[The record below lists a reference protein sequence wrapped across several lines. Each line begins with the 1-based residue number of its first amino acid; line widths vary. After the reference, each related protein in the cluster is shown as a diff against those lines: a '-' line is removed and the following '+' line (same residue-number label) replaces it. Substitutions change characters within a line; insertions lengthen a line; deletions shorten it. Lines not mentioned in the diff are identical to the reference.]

1 MHRHRSARSMKT
13 KTNLFVSVVG
23 VFLLLGNIGFA
34 AAQDKPEDKAAAK
47 APVQPPALVEV
58 AQIVQGETEPM
69 VEFVGTVY
77 FARKSNVAAEVEGV
91 VEQVFFEEGYRVKSG
106 DPLVRLGAD
115 ILDTLIEATR
125 ADHELVL
132 VELEQAQ
139 KELDRREPLYREGS
153 VSESAYD
160 EYFFKSRM
168 LQNRSMSL
176 KASLDRLLLEKKK
189 KMILAPFDGIVV
201 RKNAEKGE
209 WVDNGGMVAVIADD
223 RSVDIVVNVPGVM
236 LKYLK
241 PGKELTVKSENA
253 KLTGK
258 FLSYV
263 PKGDV
268 ATRTF
273 DVKIRLL
280 NAAGLIE
287 GMEARALVPS
297 GEKRQGLKAPRDAL
311 LDKAGQNVVWLVKDS
326 AAKMVPVQV
335 TGYDGMYVGI
345 TGSGLENGDMVVV
358 KGNERLREG
367 QPVTVGNK

>member
-1 MHRHRSARSMKT
+1 MKT
-13 KTNLFVSVVG
+13 KRSLFASVACI
-23 VFLLLGNIGFA
+23 FLLLGNIGFA
-34 AAQDKPEDKAAAK
+34 AAQDKPEDKEAAK
-47 APVQPPALVEV
+47 APAQPPALVEV
-58 AQIVQGETEPM
+58 AEIVQGEAEPM

-106 DPLVRLGAD
+106 DPLVRLGAE

-125 ADHELVL
+125 ADHDLVL

-139 KELDRREPLYREGS
+139 KELARREPLYREGS

-176 KASLDRLLLEKKK
+176 EAALDRLLLEKKK
-189 KMILAPFDGIVV
+189 KTILAPFDGIVV

-223 RSVDIVVNVPGVM
+223 RTVDIVVNVPAVM

-241 PGKELTVKSENA
+241 PGRELIVTSEKA
-253 KLTGK
+253 KFTGK

-273 DVKIRLL
+273 DVKIRMQ
-280 NAAGLIE
+280 NSAGLIE
-287 GMEARALVPS
+287 GMEARALIPS
-297 GEKRQGLKAPRDAL
+297 DEKRQGLKAPRDAL
-311 LDKAGQNVVWLVKDS
+311 LDKGGQNVVWLVKDS

-335 TGYDGMYVGI
+335 AGYDGMYVAISGP
-345 TGSGLENGDMVVV
+345 GLENGDMVII